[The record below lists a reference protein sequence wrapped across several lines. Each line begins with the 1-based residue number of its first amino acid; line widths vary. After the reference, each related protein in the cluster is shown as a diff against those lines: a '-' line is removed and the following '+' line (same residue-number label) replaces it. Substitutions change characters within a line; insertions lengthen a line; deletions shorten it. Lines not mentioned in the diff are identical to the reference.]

1 MMKGVK
7 LCVLVA
13 LTATFVAGLK
23 NVFEYE
29 MEQLVDDES
38 FVRALWKEE
47 VRKNTEKPRKLELR
61 FYKMLAYSK

>member
-7 LCVLVA
+7 LCILVA

-47 VRKNTEKPRKLELR
+47 VRTNTEKNSKTR
-61 FYKMLAYSK
+61 FYQMLAYSK

>member
-1 MMKGVK
+1 MMMKGVK

-47 VRKNTEKPRKLELR
+47 VRTNPEKP
-61 FYKMLAYSK
+61 